1 MGRVR
6 TLGTV
11 LIITLAASGC
21 SSKNELLAD
30 AHCSDEVVASKQD
43 AQKIVELAPDSLD
56 RLEPQ
61 FVESESQ
68 GYKISCT
75 VGDRTGSEG
84 LAVALDADFV
94 PNAALATKTSLHE
107 IISSLPSPDEGRL
120 VRLTSETQGVGGASS
135 EAGAVLLAPC
145 ALSQSKT
152 LPPDFQN
159 GAMRASAWA
168 PNAPDADSLEQR
180 QNAADL
186 ALSILRSA
194 VRRCDDPPNL
204 PESMQIT

>member
-1 MGRVR
+1 MV
-6 TLGTV
+6 TSLVVSSCSANEDHLLNAQCSNDV
-11 LIITLAASGC
+11 LT
-21 SSKNELLAD
+21 SKVD
-30 AHCSDEVVASKQD
+30 AVKMQ
-43 AQKIVELAPDSLD
+43 ELAPEDLD
-56 RLEPQ
+56 RLEPR
-61 FVESESQ
+61 FVESESR
-68 GYKISCT
+68 GYSFSCT

-94 PNAALATKTSLHE
+94 PNRTLATKTSLNE
-107 IISSLPSPDEGRL
+107 IIASLPSHNEGRL
-120 VRLTSETQGVGGASS
+120 VRLTSGTRGVGGASS

-152 LPPDFQN
+152 LPPDFRK

-186 ALSILRSA
+186 ALSILRHA
-194 VRRCDDPPNL
+194 VQQCDDPPKL
-204 PESMQIT
+204 PESMQIE